1 MEKCEESAYVGL
13 AVPHC
18 ITQHTAFER
27 VCLDPWVL
35 QTEYANIVQYQYDKD
50 QTQFS
55 ENEQVKLTL

>member
-1 MEKCEESAYVGL
+1 MGL